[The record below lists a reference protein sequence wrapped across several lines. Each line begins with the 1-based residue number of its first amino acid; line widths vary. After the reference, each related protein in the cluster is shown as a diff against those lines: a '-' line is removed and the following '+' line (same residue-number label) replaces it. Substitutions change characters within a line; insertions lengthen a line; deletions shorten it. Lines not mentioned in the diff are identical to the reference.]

1 MSERRFRTQVK
12 QNNQVYHDLESAWS
26 VLLASFRLGSYV
38 LVPCNNRYFARKPVF
53 IEFLQIFDKCGL
65 TLLTHI
71 HLMILKILTWQNGLV
86 YSLGCASTHGNKPIF
101 PFLSQRTLSRGCGTR
116 KLKLTC
122 RSTVLRGVVRRC
134 VRFFLR
140 DQRSR
145 LQRAIWSVILPKQA
159 RKPAARPTRM
169 SALQ

>member
-71 HLMILKILTWQNGLV
+71 HLMILKISTWQNGLV
-86 YSLGCASTHGNKPIF
+86 YSLGCISTHGNKPIF
-101 PFLSQRTLSRGCGTR
+101 PFSFPSLRLCELCLPRQSPACGTDGGRENQCLHAGTLS
-116 KLKLTC
+116 
-122 RSTVLRGVVRRC
+122 SWPSRRC
-134 VRFFLR
+134 
-140 DQRSR
+140 
-145 LQRAIWSVILPKQA
+145 SVA
-159 RKPAARPTRM
+159 
-169 SALQ
+169 